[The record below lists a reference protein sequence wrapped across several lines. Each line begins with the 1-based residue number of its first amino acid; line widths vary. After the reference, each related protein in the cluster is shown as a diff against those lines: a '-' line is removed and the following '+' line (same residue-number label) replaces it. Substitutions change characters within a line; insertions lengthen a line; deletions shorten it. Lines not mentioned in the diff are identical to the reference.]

1 MDKTLDNIIDEID
14 INQRFE
20 KEYKEAKEQAK
31 YNNKP
36 FLYEEEYDSI
46 KNLLAIEI
54 VGENFD
60 TQEVA
65 GDKFFDYVDKC
76 KELIANKIE
85 LGFKNSE
92 TLICDSTEFW
102 LLVYNEIKEQLSKE
116 VEYKLSDEIATSDFV
131 QMIINHNNE
140 KSKIYFHNENIY
152 DYSELD
158 IDTIYAQEIK
168 KVKEKID
175 MERMKDRIVNMQ
187 KERMKSILFYT
198 SLNDFYEENEEHQ
211 FICVLLDRI
220 YHFLVRNNLNISVE
234 TFTYILNVLL
244 IDIDDK
250 YISIYTNDIEKLNID
265 YQWEKKV
272 NVSTFLFDKEINK
285 VGENEIYMIDTL
297 VGSCISYLNGFRD

>member
-131 QMIINHNNE
+131 
-140 KSKIYFHNENIY
+140 
-152 DYSELD
+152 
-158 IDTIYAQEIK
+158 
-168 KVKEKID
+168 
-175 MERMKDRIVNMQ
+175 
-187 KERMKSILFYT
+187 
-198 SLNDFYEENEEHQ
+198 
-211 FICVLLDRI
+211 
-220 YHFLVRNNLNISVE
+220 
-234 TFTYILNVLL
+234 
-244 IDIDDK
+244 
-250 YISIYTNDIEKLNID
+250 
-265 YQWEKKV
+265 
-272 NVSTFLFDKEINK
+272 
-285 VGENEIYMIDTL
+285 
-297 VGSCISYLNGFRD
+297 